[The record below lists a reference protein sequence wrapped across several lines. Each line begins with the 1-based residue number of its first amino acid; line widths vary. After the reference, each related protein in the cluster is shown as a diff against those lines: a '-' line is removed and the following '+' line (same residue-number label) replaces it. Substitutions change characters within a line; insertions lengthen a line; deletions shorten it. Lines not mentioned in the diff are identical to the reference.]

1 MTNTRVLVTGAT
13 GKIGGAVA
21 AETTDAVAS
30 FCAASVTNDVDGM
43 MTALAPDA
51 ELVSPMFARMVV
63 RGHDDLRVVLEVVF
77 GGLRD
82 LQWRE
87 FIGDGQTRV
96 AVGDARIFGLRI
108 YDAMV
113 IDLDDAG
120 RIRRL
125 RLHLRGWL
133 PITVR
138 TLEVGL
144 KLGRYPRLVGRA
156 LRVHPA

>member
-1 MTNTRVLVTGAT
+1 MRS
-13 GKIGGAVA
+13 
-21 AETTDAVAS
+21 AETTDAVDR

-43 MTALAPDA
+43 ISALAPDA

-77 GGLRD
+77 GGLRN

-144 KLGRYPRLVGRA
+144 KLSRYPGLFGRA
-156 LRVHPA
+156 LHVHAA

>member
-1 MTNTRVLVTGAT
+1 VRSM
-13 GKIGGAVA
+13 
-21 AETTDAVAS
+21 ETTDAVAR

-51 ELVSPMFARMVV
+51 ELVSPMFARTVV

-77 GGLRD
+77 GGLRN
-82 LQWRE
+82 LHWQE
-87 FIGDGQTRV
+87 FIGDAQTRV

-125 RLHLRGWL
+125 RQHLRGWL
-133 PITVR
+133 PVTVR
-138 TLEVGL
+138 MLEVGL

>member
-1 MTNTRVLVTGAT
+1 MRST
-13 GKIGGAVA
+13 
-21 AETTDAVAS
+21 ETTDAVAR

-77 GGLRD
+77 GGLRN
-82 LQWRE
+82 LHWRE

-96 AVGDARIFGLRI
+96 TVGDARIFGLRI

-125 RLHLRGWL
+125 RQHLRGWL
-133 PITVR
+133 PVTVR
-138 TLEVGL
+138 MLEVGL

>member
-1 MTNTRVLVTGAT
+1 MA
-13 GKIGGAVA
+13 
-21 AETTDAVAS
+21 
-30 FCAASVTNDVDGM
+30 
-43 MTALAPDA
+43 
-51 ELVSPMFARMVV
+51 V

-77 GGLRD
+77 GGLRN

-113 IDLDDAG
+113 IDAG
-120 RIRRL
+120 IRRL

-144 KLGRYPRLVGRA
+144 KLSRYPGLLGRA
-156 LRVHPA
+156 LHVHAA

>member
-1 MTNTRVLVTGAT
+1 MGSTETN
-13 GKIGGAVA
+13 
-21 AETTDAVAS
+21 DAVAR

-51 ELVSPMFARMVV
+51 ELVSPMFARTVV

-77 GGLRD
+77 GGLRN
-82 LQWRE
+82 LHWQE
-87 FIGDGQTRV
+87 FIGDAQTRV

-125 RLHLRGWL
+125 RQHLRGWL
-133 PITVR
+133 PVTVR
-138 TLEVGL
+138 MLEVGL

>member
-1 MTNTRVLVTGAT
+1 
-13 GKIGGAVA
+13 
-21 AETTDAVAS
+21 
-30 FCAASVTNDVDGM
+30 
-43 MTALAPDA
+43 
-51 ELVSPMFARMVV
+51 MVV

-77 GGLRD
+77 GGLRN

-144 KLGRYPRLVGRA
+144 KLSRYPGLFGRA
-156 LRVHPA
+156 LHVHAA

>member
-1 MTNTRVLVTGAT
+1 MELV
-13 GKIGGAVA
+13 
-21 AETTDAVAS
+21 ENTDAVAR

-43 MTALAPDA
+43 IAALAHDA

-63 RGHDDLRVVLEVVF
+63 RGHADLRVVLEVVF
-77 GGLRD
+77 GGLRN

-87 FIGDGQTRV
+87 FVGDGQTRV

-113 IDLDDAG
+113 IDLDETG

-125 RLHLRGWL
+125 RIHLRGWL
-133 PITVR
+133 PITAR

-144 KLGRYPRLVGRA
+144 KLSRHPGLLGRSLHVRA
-156 LRVHPA
+156 A

>member
-1 MTNTRVLVTGAT
+1 VRST
-13 GKIGGAVA
+13 
-21 AETTDAVAS
+21 ETTDAVAR

-43 MTALAPDA
+43 MTALAPNA
-51 ELVSPMFARMVV
+51 ELVSPMFARTVV

-77 GGLRD
+77 GGLRN
-82 LQWRE
+82 LHWQE
-87 FIGDGQTRV
+87 FIGDAQTRV

-125 RLHLRGWL
+125 RQHLRGWL
-133 PITVR
+133 PVTVR
-138 TLEVGL
+138 MLEVGL

>member
-1 MTNTRVLVTGAT
+1 VGSTETN
-13 GKIGGAVA
+13 
-21 AETTDAVAS
+21 DAVAR

-51 ELVSPMFARMVV
+51 ELVSPMFARTVV

-77 GGLRD
+77 GGLRN
-82 LQWRE
+82 LHWQE
-87 FIGDGQTRV
+87 FIGDAQTRV

-125 RLHLRGWL
+125 RQHLRGWL
-133 PITVR
+133 PVTVR
-138 TLEVGL
+138 MLEVGL

>member
-1 MTNTRVLVTGAT
+1 VRST
-13 GKIGGAVA
+13 
-21 AETTDAVAS
+21 ETTDAVAR

-51 ELVSPMFARMVV
+51 ELVSPMFARTVV

-77 GGLRD
+77 GGLRN
-82 LQWRE
+82 LHWQE
-87 FIGDGQTRV
+87 FIGDAQTRV

-125 RLHLRGWL
+125 RQHLRGWL
-133 PITVR
+133 PVTVR
-138 TLEVGL
+138 MLEVGL

>member
-1 MTNTRVLVTGAT
+1 MGSTETN
-13 GKIGGAVA
+13 
-21 AETTDAVAS
+21 DAVAR

-51 ELVSPMFARMVV
+51 ELVSPMFARTVV

-77 GGLRD
+77 GGLRN
-82 LQWRE
+82 LHWQV
-87 FIGDGQTRV
+87 FIGDAQTRV

-125 RLHLRGWL
+125 RQHLRGWL
-133 PITVR
+133 PVTVR
-138 TLEVGL
+138 MLEVGL

>member
-1 MTNTRVLVTGAT
+1 MGSTETN
-13 GKIGGAVA
+13 
-21 AETTDAVAS
+21 DAVAR

-63 RGHDDLRVVLEVVF
+63 RGHDDLRVVLGVVF
-77 GGLRD
+77 GGLRN
-82 LQWRE
+82 LHWRE

-125 RLHLRGWL
+125 RQHLRGWL
-133 PITVR
+133 PVTVR
-138 TLEVGL
+138 MFEVGL

>member
-1 MTNTRVLVTGAT
+1 MGSTETN
-13 GKIGGAVA
+13 
-21 AETTDAVAS
+21 DAVAR

-63 RGHDDLRVVLEVVF
+63 RGHDDLRVLLGVVF
-77 GGLRD
+77 GGLRN
-82 LQWRE
+82 LHWRE

-125 RLHLRGWL
+125 RQHLRGWL
-133 PITVR
+133 PVTVR
-138 TLEVGL
+138 MLEVGL

>member
-1 MTNTRVLVTGAT
+1 MGSTETN
-13 GKIGGAVA
+13 
-21 AETTDAVAS
+21 DAVAR

-77 GGLRD
+77 GGLRN
-82 LQWRE
+82 LHWQE
-87 FIGDGQTRV
+87 FIGDAQTRV

-125 RLHLRGWL
+125 RQHLRGWL
-133 PITVR
+133 PVTVR
-138 TLEVGL
+138 MLEVGL

>member
-1 MTNTRVLVTGAT
+1 MGST
-13 GKIGGAVA
+13 
-21 AETTDAVAS
+21 ETTDAVAR

-51 ELVSPMFARMVV
+51 ELVSPMFARTVV

-77 GGLRD
+77 GGLRN
-82 LQWRE
+82 LHWQE
-87 FIGDGQTRV
+87 FIGDAQTRV

-125 RLHLRGWL
+125 RQHLRGWL
-133 PITVR
+133 PVTVR
-138 TLEVGL
+138 MLEVGL

>member
-1 MTNTRVLVTGAT
+1 MGS
-13 GKIGGAVA
+13 
-21 AETTDAVAS
+21 AETNDAVAR

-77 GGLRD
+77 GGLRN
-82 LQWRE
+82 LHWQE
-87 FIGDGQTRV
+87 FIGNAQTRV
-96 AVGDARIFGLRI
+96 AVGDARIFGLRF
-108 YDAMV
+108 YYAMV

-125 RLHLRGWL
+125 RQHLRGWL
-133 PITVR
+133 PVTVR
-138 TLEVGL
+138 MLEVGL